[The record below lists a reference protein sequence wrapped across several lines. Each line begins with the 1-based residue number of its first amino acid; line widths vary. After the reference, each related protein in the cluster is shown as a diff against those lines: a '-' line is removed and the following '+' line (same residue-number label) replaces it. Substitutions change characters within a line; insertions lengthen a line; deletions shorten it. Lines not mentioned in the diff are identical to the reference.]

1 MKNILFILIFFNL
14 SASAQNI
21 DMEKDTIQMK
31 GVEVNKKKGR
41 QVSYKFNRGIC
52 TYFESLSPDREMAT
66 MAYDLPVGIVKKLRF
81 EFNHAS
87 SRDRK
92 GIFKETEIEVNFYEV
107 NNDGNPGDKIASK
120 IILVPASHS
129 GKMDIDVSELG
140 VRNEKGIY
148 IALHRIRKE
157 GAKGN
162 DFEVDCSCK
171 ENKKYKTMTY
181 SPKRGTWLPAR
192 GSYAFELT
200 VTIEK

>member
-1 MKNILFILIFFNL
+1 
-14 SASAQNI
+14 
-21 DMEKDTIQMK
+21 
-31 GVEVNKKKGR
+31 
-41 QVSYKFNRGIC
+41 
-52 TYFESLSPDREMAT
+52 
-66 MAYDLPVGIVKKLRF
+66 
-81 EFNHAS
+81 AS